1 MKHARFF
8 SLVVGVLVLLY
19 GAVASYCLPLANF
32 ESELTRMGLLPE
44 SEFGWRAPQPA
55 LNAEWMRQSSWQE
68 ADVLVIGDSFSD
80 GRVWQ
85 TQLTRQG
92 LKVHTE
98 HWTAIRGLCEDFMP
112 WLRGMGFRGRYVVL
126 EVVERNISSGL
137 PAELACQKMQPHF
150 SVLANVPR
158 PVPPTVIDRDQ
169 REMRGRLSIG
179 IETALSWRAYQA
191 WGVRPEAKTMM
202 LANGVQVRRMQNG
215 CALFSHRRCMDGLFL
230 ASDRV
235 EDVELAALDA
245 AQKIEARMPDLKV
258 VWAFVPNKSTAYL
271 YGHKQF
277 WSHAA
282 QRLNAPNLLAM
293 TQTALQNGVVDLY
306 PANNTHFSTQGYLLM
321 GAEVLRA
328 IQQPV
333 R

>member
-8 SLVVGVLVLLY
+8 SLVIGVLVVLY
-19 GAVASYCLPLANF
+19 GAIASYCLPLANF

-55 LNAEWMRQSSWQE
+55 LKTEWMHQASWQE

-98 HWTAIRGLCEDFMP
+98 HWTAIRGICEDFMP

-126 EVVERNISSGL
+126 EVVERNISAGL
-137 PAELACQKMQPHF
+137 PAQLACQKMQPHF
-150 SVLANVPR
+150 SALANAPR
-158 PVPPTVIDRDQ
+158 PAPPVQLDREQ

-179 IETALSWRAYQA
+179 IETAYSLRAYDT
-191 WGVRPEAKTMM
+191 WRVRPDASSMM
-202 LANGVQVRRMQNG
+202 TKNGVQIRRMQNG
-215 CALFSHRRCMDGLFL
+215 CTLFSHRRCEDGLFL
-230 ASDRV
+230 AGDRV
-235 EDVELAALDA
+235 EDVDVTALESA
-245 AQKIEARMPDLKV
+245 KKIEARMPDV
-258 VWAFVPNKSTAYL
+258 QVIWAFVPNKSTAYW
-271 YGHKQF
+271 YGQKQF
-277 WSHAA
+277 WARAA
-282 QRLNAPNLLAM
+282 QRVNAPNLLAM
-293 TQTALQNGVVDLY
+293 TQTALKNGMVDLY

-321 GAEVLRA
+321 GAEILRA
-328 IQQPV
+328 LQHPPH
-333 R
+333 